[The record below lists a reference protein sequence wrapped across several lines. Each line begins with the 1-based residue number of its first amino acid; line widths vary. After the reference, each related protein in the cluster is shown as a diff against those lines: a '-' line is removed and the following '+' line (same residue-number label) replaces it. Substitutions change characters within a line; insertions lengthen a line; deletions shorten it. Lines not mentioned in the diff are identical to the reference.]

1 MGRYTSL
8 EQRLDAWAR
17 SWLDRAPTTGWRSWV
32 VELLVFGVKQAW
44 ACIFGAAMLA
54 LIVVTA
60 LVYPEG
66 AALHRNDFLVL
77 AAVAVQASMIGFRL
91 ESGRELWVVVLFHVT
106 GTVMELFKTSV
117 GSWSY
122 EDGGLLQ
129 LGAVPLYSGFM
140 YAAVGSYMVR
150 VYRLFDLRF
159 DRYPPIWTTV
169 IVAVAI
175 YANFY
180 THHYVLDARYV
191 LLVIITAL
199 WARTVMHFRVHQHV
213 LRMPLLLAFALVAFF
228 IWIAE
233 NVATAGGA
241 WFYPDQ
247 VDGWSMVS
255 LTKLVAWFLLMIV
268 SVVLVTL
275 VYPPRSRE
283 GVEER

>member
-8 EQRLDAWAR
+8 ERRLDAWAR
-17 SWLDRAPTTGWRSWV
+17 SWLDRAPTAGWRSWV
-32 VELLVFGVKQAW
+32 VELLVFGIKQAW
-44 ACIFGAAMLA
+44 ACVFGAAMLV

-60 LVYPEG
+60 LVYPES

-77 AAVAVQASMIGFRL
+77 AAIAVQALMIGFRL
-91 ESGRELWVVVLFHVT
+91 ESGRELWVVVLFHVA

-122 EDGGLLQ
+122 EDGGLLH

-169 IVAVAI
+169 VVAAAI

-191 LLVIITAL
+191 LLVVIAAL

-255 LTKLVAWFLLMIV
+255 ITKLVSWFLLMIV

-275 VYPPRSRE
+275 VYPPRARDDVD
-283 GVEER
+283 GR